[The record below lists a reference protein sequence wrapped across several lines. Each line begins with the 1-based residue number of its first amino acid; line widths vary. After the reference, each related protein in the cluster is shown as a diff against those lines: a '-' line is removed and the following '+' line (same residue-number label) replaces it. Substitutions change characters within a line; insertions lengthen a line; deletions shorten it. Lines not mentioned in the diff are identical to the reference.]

1 MDAKDVRICP
11 APEVIVGY
19 DKLKDRFEVSR
30 TGFLDLGKAFANN
43 AVPADIS
50 GDDANYNGVE
60 DPNKVI
66 GKPKDSFELMH
77 YNKSVHDYKPS
88 SPNPGGEAE

>member
-1 MDAKDVRICP
+1 MGAKVCQFDIP
-11 APEVIVGY
+11 TMEY
-19 DKLKDRFEVSR
+19 DKRRDRFEVSQS
-30 TGFLDLGKAFANN
+30 GFLDLNSAFEHN

-66 GKPKDSFELMH
+66 GKPKDNFELMH

-88 SPNPGGEAE
+88 SNNPSGEAE